1 MIETDIVVIGS
12 GVAGLT
18 ASLVA
23 ASEGLKVVLCEKS
36 SLIGGTTARSAGTLW
51 APGSPPIVRN
61 GRDEPRERVDAYLK
75 HELRGHYRPDMVKAF
90 LDAIPKAVAY
100 LESHSEV
107 QFLQVENPDY
117 HSDAPGGSAYG
128 RAIAPLP
135 FDGSLLGED
144 FELLRPPLDIHLIL
158 GGMMVGRREVP
169 MLLRPFSSMLAL
181 RSTAKILAQHA
192 LARLRHRRGTRLLLG
207 NALVARFL
215 LSLRR
220 LGVAIRTGS
229 TLKKLVLEQGRVV
242 AVEVLEGGH
251 LVQISARRAVILAA
265 GGMAHDKELRSAWME
280 NFPHEHSLVCETNA
294 GEAVLAAQNIGAAID
309 SEVASP
315 AFWSPASLLEGSMRQ
330 TVWIHG
336 HMDRGK
342 PGLMAVDVNGR
353 RFVNE
358 SDSYHDFVT
367 GQYGSEEA
375 HAARRIPAYL
385 ICDHRFIR
393 SYGLGMVMPIYGRLE
408 SYVKKG
414 YLVKARTIRELAGK
428 ISVDPGN
435 LEKTIGKYNE
445 DANLGLDSL
454 FGRGGSAF
462 NRFNGDPGH
471 QPNPCM
477 RALDQPPYYAVKVY
491 PCSIGIALG
500 LATDIN
506 AGVLDVT
513 GVRIPG
519 LYACGN
525 DMTSV
530 MRGYYPGPGI
540 MLGPAV
546 AFAYRA
552 VMDVL
557 EKPCG

>member
-1 MIETDIVVIGS
+1 MIDTDVVVIGS

-18 ASLVA
+18 AALVA

-61 GRDEPRERVDAYLK
+61 GRDEPRERIDAYLR
-75 HELRGHYRPDMVKAF
+75 HELGRHYRPDMVKAF
-90 LDAIPKAVAY
+90 LEAIPQAVAY

-135 FDGSLLGED
+135 FDGSLLGKD
-144 FELLRPPLDIHLIL
+144 FEVLRPPLDIHLIL

-181 RSTAKILAQHA
+181 RSTIKILTQHA

-215 LSLRR
+215 FSLRR
-220 LGVAIRTGS
+220 QGVVIKTGVA
-229 TLKKLVLEQGRVV
+229 LKELVLEQGRVV
-242 AVEVLEGGH
+242 GVEALEGGQSV
-251 LVQISARRAVILAA
+251 LIRARRAVILAA
-265 GGMAHDKELRSAWME
+265 GGMAHGKESRSTWMRK
-280 NFPHEHSLVCETNA
+280 FPHDHSLVCETNA
-294 GEAVLAAQNIGAAID
+294 GEAVLAAQRIGAVID
-309 SEVASP
+309 SDVASP
-315 AFWSPASLLEGSMRQ
+315 AFWSPASLLDGGTKQ

-342 PGLMAVDVNGR
+342 PGVMAVDVNGQ

-358 SDSYHDFVT
+358 SDSYHDFVM
-367 GQYGSEEA
+367 GQYSGDA
-375 HAARRIPAYL
+375 DGAAKRIPAYL
-385 ICDHRFIR
+385 VCDHRFIR
-393 SYGLGMVMPIYGRLE
+393 SYGLGMVMPIYGQLD

-414 YLVKARTIRELAGK
+414 YLVRAGSIRELAEK
-428 ISVDPGN
+428 ISIDSN
-435 LEKTIGKYNE
+435 HLEQTIEKYNE
-445 DANLGLDSL
+445 DARQGQDSL

-462 NRFNGDPGH
+462 NRFNGDAGN

-477 RALDQPPYYAVKVY
+477 RALEQPPYYAVRVY

-500 LATDIN
+500 LSTDVN
-506 AGVLDVT
+506 AGVLDMN
-513 GVRIPG
+513 GDRIQG

-530 MRGYYPGPGI
+530 MRGHYPGPGI

-552 VMDVL
+552 VMDVVAR
-557 EKPCG
+557 PC